1 MKHTINKAQ
10 EVRVDEEF
18 KDDPDYGQ
26 SVKEKNQKELI
37 KLKKTLKNY

>member
-1 MKHTINKAQ
+1 M
-10 EVRVDEEF
+10 RVDEEF

-37 KLKKTLKNY
+37 KLKKNLKKLVFFTWKG